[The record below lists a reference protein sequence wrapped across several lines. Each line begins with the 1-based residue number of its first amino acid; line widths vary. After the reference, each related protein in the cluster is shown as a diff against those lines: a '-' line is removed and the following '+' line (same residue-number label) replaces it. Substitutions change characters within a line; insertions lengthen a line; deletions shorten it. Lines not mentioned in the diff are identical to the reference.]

1 MTSSHENNGMVDNV
15 GDYLVDSDDDPKENP
30 NAAHW
35 KRLVKR
41 CVYQININ
49 KEVCT
54 NLIVDLCYFPFFIVA
69 ASPTVIPKMYQ
80 LRGR

>member
-1 MTSSHENNGMVDNV
+1 M
-15 GDYLVDSDDDPKENP
+15 VDSDDDPKENP
-30 NAAHW
+30 NAVHR

-41 CVYQININ
+41 CVYQNN
-49 KEVCT
+49 VNEEVGI

-69 ASPTVIPKMYQ
+69 ISLTVIPKMYQ